1 MKAVVFDRYGSVEVL
16 QYRELSK
23 PTIKPDQLLVRV
35 RASSV
40 NPVDWKIR
48 QGHLQLL
55 SGFNFPRIVGSD
67 ISGVVEEIGKEVTK
81 FQPGDEV
88 YTFLNPMT
96 GGACAEYCAV
106 PESAAAIKPQNI
118 THTEAA
124 TVPIAGL
131 TALQALR
138 DLGEIQAG
146 KKVLINGASG
156 GVGTFAVQIAKAMD
170 AVVTGVCSAKNR
182 DFVNNLGAD
191 FVLDYAE
198 VDFTKQTEK
207 YDIILDAVGKKTFAE
222 CENVL
227 QTDGVYISTLPSFDN
242 LVPMFIS
249 WFVPG
254 KKAKSIVANA
264 NNSDLGILRELIESG
279 KVEPIVDRTYSLQEV
294 AAAHAYSETG
304 RAVGKIAI
312 DIESRKSTQT

>member
-16 QYRELSK
+16 QYQELSK
-23 PTIKPDQLLVRV
+23 PKIKPDQLLVRV
-35 RASSV
+35 RASSI

-67 ISGVVEEIGKEVTK
+67 ISGVVVEIGWEVTK

-88 YTFLNPMT
+88 YTFLNPLT

-156 GVGTFAVQIAKAMD
+156 GVGIFAVQIAKAMN
-170 AVVTGVCSAKNR
+170 ALVTGVCSAKNR

-227 QTDGVYISTLPSFDN
+227 ETDGVYISTLPSFDN
-242 LVPMFIS
+242 LAPMFLS
-249 WFVPG
+249 WFMPG

-264 NNSDLGILRELIESG
+264 NNSDLGVLRELIESG
-279 KVEPIVDRTYSLQEV
+279 KVEPIVDRTYSLPEV

-312 DIESRKSTQT
+312 GIE

>member
-35 RASSV
+35 SASSI

-88 YTFLNPMT
+88 YTFLNPLT

-131 TALQALR
+131 TALQALGE
-138 DLGEIQAG
+138 LGEIQAG

-156 GVGTFAVQIAKAMD
+156 GVGIFAVQIGKAMD

-182 DFVNNLGAD
+182 DLVNNLGAD

-198 VDFTKQTEK
+198 VEFTKQTEK
-207 YDIILDAVGKKTFAE
+207 YDIILDAVATKTFPE

-227 QTDGVYISTLPSFDN
+227 ETEGVYISTLPSFDN
-242 LVPMFIS
+242 LAPMFLS
-249 WFVPG
+249 LFMSG
-254 KKAKSIVANA
+254 KKAKLIVANA
-264 NNSDLGILRELIESG
+264 NNRDLGILRELIESG
-279 KVEPIVDRTYSLQEV
+279 KVEPIVDRTYSLAEV

-312 DIESRKSTQT
+312 GIE

>member
-35 RASSV
+35 SASSI

-67 ISGVVEEIGKEVTK
+67 ISGVVEEIGREVTK

-88 YTFLNPMT
+88 YTFLNPLT

-156 GVGTFAVQIAKAMD
+156 GVGIFAVQIAKAMN
-170 AVVTGVCSAKNR
+170 ALVTGVCSAKNR

-227 QTDGVYISTLPSFDN
+227 ETEGVYISTLPSFDN
-242 LVPMFIS
+242 LVPMFLS

-279 KVEPIVDRTYSLQEV
+279 KVEPIVDRTYSLAEV

-312 DIESRKSTQT
+312 GIE

>member
-35 RASSV
+35 SASSI

-67 ISGVVEEIGKEVTK
+67 ISGVVEEIGREVTK

-88 YTFLNPMT
+88 YTFLNPLT

-156 GVGTFAVQIAKAMD
+156 GVGIFAVQIAKAMN
-170 AVVTGVCSAKNR
+170 ALVTGVCSAKNR
-182 DFVNNLGAD
+182 DFVKNLGAD

-227 QTDGVYISTLPSFDN
+227 ETEGVYISTLPSFDN
-242 LVPMFIS
+242 LVPMFLS

-312 DIESRKSTQT
+312 DCRL

>member
-1 MKAVVFDRYGSVEVL
+1 MKAVVFDRYGSVEEL
-16 QYRELSK
+16 QYREIAK
-23 PTIKPDQLLVRV
+23 PIAKSNELLVRV

-55 SGFNFPRIVGSD
+55 SGFNFPKIVGSD
-67 ISGVVEEIGKEVTK
+67 FSGVVVEVGRDVTK

-88 YTFLNPMT
+88 YTFLNPLN
-96 GGACAEYCAV
+96 GGACAEYCTV

-118 THTEAA
+118 THAETA

-138 DLGEIQAG
+138 DLGEIKAG

-156 GVGTFAVQIAKAMD
+156 GVGTFAVQIAKAMN
-170 AVVTGVCSAKNR
+170 AEITGVCSAKNR
-182 DFVNNLGAD
+182 DFVKSLGAD

-198 VDFTKQTEK
+198 FDFTKQTQK
-207 YDIILDAVGKKTFAE
+207 YDIILDAVSTRTFDD
-222 CENVL
+222 CEKVL
-227 QTDGVYISTLPSFDN
+227 QPEGVYISTLPSFDN
-242 LVPMFIS
+242 LAPMFLS
-249 WFVPG
+249 LFVPG
-254 KKAKSIVANA
+254 KKAKIIVANA
-264 NNSDLGILRELIESG
+264 NNRDLGMLRELIESD

-312 DIESRKSTQT
+312 VN

>member
-35 RASSV
+35 SASSV

-48 QGHLQLL
+48 QGHVQLL

-67 ISGVVEEIGKEVTK
+67 ISGVVEEIGREVTK

-88 YTFLNPMT
+88 YTFLNPLT

-156 GVGTFAVQIAKAMD
+156 GVGIFAVQIAKAMD

-182 DFVNNLGAD
+182 DFVKNLGAD

-254 KKAKSIVANA
+254 KKAKSISNF
-264 NNSDLGILRELIESG
+264 
-279 KVEPIVDRTYSLQEV
+279 
-294 AAAHAYSETG
+294 
-304 RAVGKIAI
+304 
-312 DIESRKSTQT
+312 

>member
-1 MKAVVFDRYGSVEVL
+1 MKAVAYDRYGSAEEL

-23 PTIKPDQLLVRV
+23 PIAKSNELLVRV

-55 SGFNFPRIVGSD
+55 TGFNFPRIVGSD
-67 ISGVVEEIGKEVTK
+67 ISGVVVEVGSEVTK

-88 YTFLNPMT
+88 YTFLNPIA
-96 GGACAEYCAV
+96 GGACAECAV
-106 PESAAAIKPQNI
+106 VAESSAAFKPKNI
-118 THTEAA
+118 THEEAA
-124 TVPIAGL
+124 AVPIAGL

-156 GVGTFAVQIAKAMD
+156 GVGMFAVQVAKAMN
-170 AVVTGVCSAKNR
+170 AEVTGVCSAKNR
-182 DFVNNLGAD
+182 DFVKGLGAD

-198 VDFTKQTEK
+198 IDFTQQPQK
-207 YDIILDAVGKKTFAE
+207 YDIILDAVGTKTFAE
-222 CENVL
+222 CEKVL
-227 QTDGVYISTLPSFDN
+227 QSEGVYISTLPSLDN
-242 LVPMFIS
+242 LAPMLTS
-249 WFVPG
+249 WFLSG
-254 KKAKSIVANA
+254 KKAKFILANP
-264 NNSDLGILRELIESG
+264 NPDDLGFLRELIESEQI
-279 KVEPIVDRTYSLQEV
+279 EPIVDRTYSLSEV
-294 AAAHAYSETG
+294 AAAHVYSETG

-312 DIESRKSTQT
+312 AIDS

>member
-1 MKAVVFDRYGSVEVL
+1 MKAVVFDRYGDIDVL
-16 QYRELSK
+16 QYRELEK
-23 PTIKPDQLLVRV
+23 PIAKSNELLVRV

-55 SGFNFPRIVGSD
+55 TGFNFPRIVGSD
-67 ISGVVEEIGKEVTK
+67 ISGVVVEVGSEVTQ

-88 YTFLNPMT
+88 YTFLNPIA
-96 GGACAEYCAV
+96 GGACAEYAAV
-106 PESAAAIKPQNI
+106 AESSAAIKPKNI
-118 THTEAA
+118 THEEAA
-124 TVPIAGL
+124 AVPIAGL

-156 GVGTFAVQIAKAMD
+156 GVGMFAVQIAKAMN
-170 AVVTGVCSAKNR
+170 AEVTGVCSAKNSN
-182 DFVNNLGAD
+182 FVKNLGAD
-191 FVLDYAE
+191 IVLDYAE
-198 VDFTKQTEK
+198 IDFAKQTQK

-222 CENVL
+222 CEDVL
-227 QTDGVYISTLPSFDN
+227 ETEGVYISTLPSFDN
-242 LVPMFIS
+242 LAPMFLS
-249 WFVPG
+249 LFMSG
-254 KKAKSIVANA
+254 KKAKLIVANA

-279 KVEPIVDRTYSLQEV
+279 KVDPIVDRTYSLEEV
-294 AAAHAYSETG
+294 AAAHTYSETG

-312 DIESRKSTQT
+312 GIE

>member
-35 RASSV
+35 SASSI

-88 YTFLNPMT
+88 YTFLNPLT

-156 GVGTFAVQIAKAMD
+156 GVGIFAVQIAKAMD

-182 DFVNNLGAD
+182 DFVNNLGAN

-227 QTDGVYISTLPSFDN
+227 ETEGVYISTLPSFDN
-242 LVPMFIS
+242 LVPMFLS

-312 DIESRKSTQT
+312 DCRL

>member
-35 RASSV
+35 SASSV

-48 QGHLQLL
+48 QGHVQLL

-67 ISGVVEEIGKEVTK
+67 ISGVVEEIGREVTK
-81 FQPGDEV
+81 FKPGDEV
-88 YTFLNPMT
+88 YTFLNPLT

-156 GVGTFAVQIAKAMD
+156 GVGIFAVQIAKAMD

-182 DFVNNLGAD
+182 DFVKNLGAD

-198 VDFTKQTEK
+198 VDFSKQTEK

-227 QTDGVYISTLPSFDN
+227 QTEGIYISTLPSFDN

-264 NNSDLGILRELIESG
+264 NNSDLGVLRELIESG
-279 KVEPIVDRTYSLQEV
+279 KVEPIVDRTYSLAEV

-312 DIESRKSTQT
+312 GIE

>member
-48 QGHLQLL
+48 QGHVQLL

-67 ISGVVEEIGKEVTK
+67 ISGVVEEIGREVSK

-88 YTFLNPMT
+88 YTFLNPLT

-156 GVGTFAVQIAKAMD
+156 GVGIFAVQIAKAMD

-198 VDFTKQTEK
+198 VDFTKQTQK

-242 LVPMFIS
+242 LVPMFLS

-264 NNSDLGILRELIESG
+264 NNSDLGVLRELIESG
-279 KVEPIVDRTYSLQEV
+279 KVEPIVDRTYSLAEV

-312 DIESRKSTQT
+312 GIE

>member
-1 MKAVVFDRYGSVEVL
+1 MKAVAFDRYGSAEEL

-23 PTIKPDQLLVRV
+23 PITKSNELLVRV

-55 SGFNFPRIVGSD
+55 TGYNFPRIVGSD
-67 ISGVVEEIGKEVTK
+67 ISGVVVEVGREVTK

-88 YTFLNPMT
+88 YTFLNPIS
-96 GGACAEYCAV
+96 GGGCAEYAAV
-106 PESAAAIKPQNI
+106 PESDAAIKPKNI
-118 THTEAA
+118 THAEAA
-124 TVPIAGL
+124 AVPIAGL

-138 DLGEIQAG
+138 DLGGIQAG
-146 KKVLINGASG
+146 NKVLINGASG
-156 GVGTFAVQIAKAMD
+156 GVGTFAVQVAKAMN
-170 AVVTGVCSAKNR
+170 AEVTGICSAKNR
-182 DFVNNLGAD
+182 ELVKSLRAD

-198 VDFTKQTEK
+198 VDFTQQTAK
-207 YDIILDAVGKKTFAE
+207 YDIILDAVGTKTFAE
-222 CENVL
+222 CEKVL
-227 QTDGVYISTLPSFDN
+227 QPEGVYISTLPSLDN
-242 LVPMFIS
+242 LAPMLTSWFIS
-249 WFVPG
+249 G
-254 KKAKSIVANA
+254 KKAKLIVANA
-264 NNSDLGILRELIESG
+264 NTSDLGALRELIESD

-312 DIESRKSTQT
+312 VIE

>member
-1 MKAVVFDRYGSVEVL
+1 MQAVVFDRYGDIEVL
-16 QYRELSK
+16 QYREVEQ
-23 PTIKPDQLLVRV
+23 PTIKPDELLVQV

-67 ISGVVEEIGKEVTK
+67 ISGVVVQVGQDVTR

-88 YTFLNPMT
+88 YTFLNPLN
-96 GGACAEYCAV
+96 GGACAQYCAV
-106 PESAAAIKPQNI
+106 PESTAAIKPQNV
-118 THTEAA
+118 THAEAA
-124 TVPIAGL
+124 AIPIAGL

-156 GVGTFAVQIAKAMD
+156 GVGIFAVQIAKAMK
-170 AVVTGVCSAKNR
+170 AEVTGVCSAKNLN
-182 DFVNNLGAD
+182 FVQSLGAD
-191 FVLDYAE
+191 IVLDYAE
-198 VDFTKQTEK
+198 IDFTQQTQK
-207 YDIILDAVGKKTFAE
+207 YDIILDAVGKKNFAD

-227 QTDGVYISTLPSFDN
+227 QTEGVYISTLPSFEN
-242 LVPMFIS
+242 LAPMFLS
-249 WFVPG
+249 LFMSG
-254 KKAKSIVANA
+254 KKAKLIVANA
-264 NNSDLGILRELIESG
+264 NHSDLGSLRELIESG
-279 KVEPIVDRTYSLQEV
+279 EVEPIVDRTYSLEEV

-312 DIESRKSTQT
+312 SIEKVSSQ